1 MLRLWKPQ
9 PKMKKADW
17 EAHVP
22 ALKRAVDVAE
32 ARAPER
38 TAKSAKVWR
47 DNEKFLLCPNTYR
60 RSELVQVR
68 FPPNSGDL
76 DPIEI
81 AWAWL
86 RRDLARREQEDLA
99 AGHIM
104 TVAMF
109 RKRVAQLLNS
119 YGAREDGKSLSSLQK
134 LARGM
139 PKRLAN
145 RRKNNFGR
153 CNK

>member
-1 MLRLWKPQ
+1 M
-9 PKMKKADW
+9 
-17 EAHVP
+17 
-22 ALKRAVDVAE
+22 
-32 ARAPER
+32 
-38 TAKSAKVWR
+38 
-47 DNEKFLLCPNTYR
+47 
-60 RSELVQVR
+60 QVR

-76 DPIEI
+76 NPVETV
-81 AWAWL
+81 WAWS

-119 YGAREDGKSLSSLQK
+119 YGAREDGESLSSLQK
-134 LARGM
+134 LVRGM

-145 RRKNNFGR
+145 CRKNKFGR
-153 CNK
+153 CGK